1 MIKHDLLFQ
10 YGNNALVLHADCRS
24 TNSGLFSGLIF
35 LVSML
40 IALIIYFILDSSE
53 GCDDI
58 EMSSMINKTFE
69 SIMTSV
75 LIVATIWVRDRVPK
89 TSAKRGKVNLKEI
102 DNYRAPTGVLY
113 LYKRYIAALKPICKL
128 YRSLISYIVLYVL

>member
-40 IALIIYFILDSSE
+40 IALIIYFILDSSD

-75 LIVATIWVRDRVPK
+75 LIVATIWVMFQCFIHVP
-89 TSAKRGKVNLKEI
+89 
-102 DNYRAPTGVLY
+102 
-113 LYKRYIAALKPICKL
+113 C
-128 YRSLISYIVLYVL
+128 RSNV